1 MSLPKLF
8 DRIFWHNN
16 TTPAI
21 NEDNLN
27 AMSKAIDDIDDRVIV
42 LGDDVI
48 TVVPQIQAYLEQAE
62 DLLEAMET
70 FSQNPPYIGANG
82 DWYVW
87 SVEDQEYVD
96 SEVDASITVDIA
108 DITMIA
114 EGATPYVTNTG
125 TDTDPVFHLF
135 LPSAP
140 KGDTGNGISTI
151 VKTSTVGLVDTYT
164 ITMTDG
170 TTSTFTVTNGRDGSG
185 SGDMLKADYDNDST
199 VKNAGG
205 IKTWVQSLGYI
216 TGLAWSAL
224 INKPFS
230 TVGTGLEVS
239 SDTLMADIQDVSI
252 DYNGD
257 GYATA
262 TTARYDALSVDKY
275 SNGGTLNHLYVISG
289 TKYLETSTKTTASG
303 EDTFTFTNV
312 AITSSA
318 VYDFYCDVYG
328 VAPSD
333 VVVSSGTM
341 DVKFNSSDNVTTCR
355 VYIK

>member
-82 DWYVW
+82 NWYVW
-87 SVEDQEYVD
+87 DTQTSDFVD
-96 SEVDASITVDIA
+96 SGVDASITVDIA

-114 EGATPYVTNTG
+114 EGSQPYVTNTG
-125 TDTDPVFHLF
+125 TNTDPVFHLF
-135 LPSAP
+135 LPRSP
-140 KGDTGNGISTI
+140 KGDTGNGIANI
-151 VKTSTVGLVDTYT
+151 AKTGTQGLVDTYT

-170 TTSTFTVTNGRDGSG
+170 TTYTFTVTNGQNGSG
-185 SGDMLKADYDNDST
+185 SGDMTKAVYDSDGT
-199 VKNAGG
+199 VENAGG

-224 INKPFS
+224 TSKPFS
-230 TVGTGLEVS
+230 TIGNGLTV
-239 SDTLMADIQDVSI
+239 T
-252 DYNGD
+252 N
-257 GYATA
+257 
-262 TTARYDALSVDKY
+262 DALTADVRSVY
-275 SNGGTLNHLYVISG
+275 LGNFGTASASNVNMQKIVVNGVEGDAVRGSIYMQ
-289 TKYLETSTKTTASG
+289 TSTKTTANG
-303 EDTFTFTNV
+303 IDTFTFSNV
-312 AITSSA
+312 HITTTGI
-318 VYDFYCDVYG
+318 YDFYCDVYG

>member
-114 EGATPYVTNTG
+114 EGSTPYVTNTG

-135 LPSAP
+135 LPKSP
-140 KGDTGNGISTI
+140 KGDTGNGISSI

-170 TTSTFTVTNGRDGSG
+170 TTTTFTVTNGRDGSG
-185 SGDMLKADYDNDST
+185 AGDMLQADYDSDST

-205 IKTWVQSLGYI
+205 IKAWVQSLGYI

-224 INKPFS
+224 TGKPFDS
-230 TVGTGLEVS
+230 VGTGLTVGANNALALDQSVFDIEDMGIPS
-239 SDTLMADIQDVSI
+239 ATSISYQRLTLGTTVGTV
-252 DYNGD
+252 NG
-257 GYATA
+257 T
-262 TTARYDALSVDKY
+262 RYM
-275 SNGGTLNHLYVISG
+275 
-289 TKYLETSTKTTASG
+289 ETSTKTTANN
-303 EDTFTFTNV
+303 EDTFSFTN
-312 AITSSA
+312 AIITTDS
-318 VYDFYCDVYG
+318 VFDFYCDVYG

-333 VVVSSGTM
+333 VVVSTGSI

-355 VYIK
+355 IYIK

>member
-1 MSLPKLF
+1 MALPKLF
-8 DRIFWHNN
+8 QRIFWHND
-16 TTPAI
+16 TTPAL

-82 DWYVW
+82 NWYVW

-114 EGATPYVTNTG
+114 EGSTPYVTNTG
-125 TDTDPVFHLF
+125 TDTDPIFHLF
-135 LPSAP
+135 LPRSP
-140 KGDTGNGISTI
+140 KGDTGNGISNIT
-151 VKTSTVGLVDTYT
+151 KTSTVGLVDTYT

-170 TTSTFTVTNGRDGSG
+170 TTTTFTVTNGRDGSG
-185 SGDMLKADYDNDST
+185 TGDMLKADYDSDST

-224 INKPFS
+224 TNKPF
-230 TVGTGLEVS
+230 E
-239 SDTLMADIQDVSI
+239 SI
-252 DYNGD
+252 GD
-257 GYATA
+257 GLTVFSDMLIADVTA
-262 TTARYDALSVDKY
+262 VALENIGIASANSTSSQQLCLNDNLAGTVVSGSRYM
-275 SNGGTLNHLYVISG
+275 
-289 TKYLETSTKTTASG
+289 ETSTKTTSSG
-303 EDTFTFTNV
+303 VDTFTFTNAV
-312 AITSSA
+312 ITTSG

>member
-27 AMSKAIDDIDDRVIV
+27 AMSKAIDDIDNRVIV

-114 EGATPYVTNTG
+114 EGSTPYVTNTG

-140 KGDTGNGISTI
+140 KGDTGNGISSI
-151 VKTSTVGLVDTYT
+151 AKTSTVGLVDTYT
-164 ITMTDG
+164 ITMTNG
-170 TTSTFTVTNGRDGSG
+170 TTTTFTVTNGRDGSG

-205 IKTWVQSLGYI
+205 IKTWVQNLGYI

-224 INKPFS
+224 TNKPFS
-230 TVGTGLEVS
+230 TIGDGLTVF
-239 SDTLMADIQDVSI
+239 SDMLIADVSAVDLENI
-252 DYNGD
+252 GIASASNTSSQQLCLNDNLAGTVVA
-257 GYATA
+257 GT
-262 TTARYDALSVDKY
+262 RYM
-275 SNGGTLNHLYVISG
+275 
-289 TKYLETSTKTTASG
+289 ETSTKTTSSG
-303 EDTFTFTNV
+303 VDTFTFTNAV
-312 AITSSA
+312 ITA
-318 VYDFYCDVYG
+318 NGVYDFYCDVYG
-328 VAPSD
+328 VAPSN

-341 DVKFNSSDNVTTCR
+341 DVKFNSSNNVTTCR